1 MKILTLGLALFLGCA
16 HAKDPGSAANLV
28 QSMTGKSPKEMC
40 SDGTWSVTLRSYS
53 GKYCND
59 KSVCDMMKS
68 NCFPGGSDPYKAL
81 QSGCAKMCKK
91 TFGNDYF
98 KSSASSSNSQ
108 SSNSKG
114 QNASSSSKDAQINKD
129 YATLGL
135 APGATCADVNKNY
148 KQAAVKNHPDKG
160 GNTEQMQEI
169 NNAKDNLKK
178 ELNCLK

>member
-1 MKILTLGLALFLGCA
+1 MKILSVVVALFLGCA

-28 QSMTGKSPKEMC
+28 NSMKGKSSKEMC
-40 SDGTWSVTLRSYS
+40 SDGTWNVTLRSYS

-68 NCFPGGSDPYKAL
+68 NCFPGGGDPFKAASS
-81 QSGCAKMCKK
+81 QCAAMCKK
-91 TFGNDYF
+91 TFGNEFF
-98 KSSASSSNSQ
+98 KASAS

-114 QNASSSSKDAQINKD
+114 QNASSSSKDEQIKKD

-135 APGATCADVNKNY
+135 APGATCADINTNY
-148 KQAAVKNHPDKG
+148 KQAAVKNHPDKPG
-160 GNTEQMQEI
+160 GSTEKMQEI

-178 ELNCLK
+178 DLNCGK

>member
-28 QSMTGKSPKEMC
+28 QSMKGKKPKDMC

-81 QSGCAKMCKK
+81 QSGCAKMCIK
-91 TFGNDYF
+91 TFGKNYF
-98 KSSASSSNSQ
+98 TSTDSHIPELK
-108 SSNSKG
+108 
-114 QNASSSSKDAQINKD
+114 KD
-129 YATLGL
+129 YATLDL
-135 APGATCADVNKNY
+135 APGATCTDLKTSYRKLAL
-148 KQAAVKNHPDKG
+148 KNHPDKG
-160 GNTEQMQEI
+160 GGEEKFKEI
-169 NNAKDNLKK
+169 STAFDRLKK
-178 ELNCLK
+178 ELSC